1 MNSLKND
8 IGFIGA
14 GNMASALIAGL
25 INGGLDPKKI
35 IASSPEDSHLL
46 ALNTEFG
53 IKTTK
58 DNLEI
63 GRNCNTIVIAVK
75 PHIVNSVLNE
85 LSDLI
90 NAKQH
95 LIISI
100 AAGIRIKDIQKY
112 LKGSQRIVRAM
123 PNTPASIG
131 KGISA
136 LCASGNCSDEDLKI
150 SKGVFESVGA
160 TCVLEENSF
169 DLYTSLIGSGPAYI
183 FYLVEALME
192 SSKELN
198 FEESEIKNLLLD
210 MIIGSAELAKQ
221 SSDNPDTLRKKV
233 TSPGGVTERALEV
246 FEEENLKSTI
256 QKAIKAATKR
266 SIELGD
272 K

>member
-1 MNSLKND
+1 MNTLNNT

-25 INGGLDPKKI
+25 TNGGLDPKEI

-46 ALNTEFG
+46 SLKTEFG

-58 DNLEI
+58 DNMEI
-63 GRNCNTIVIAVK
+63 GRNCKTVVIAVK

-85 LSDLI
+85 LSELI
-90 NAKQH
+90 NTEHH

-100 AAGIRIKDIQKY
+100 AAGIKIKDIQKQ
-112 LKGSQRIVRAM
+112 LKGDQRIIRAM

-131 KGISA
+131 KGVTA
-136 LCASGNCSDEDLKI
+136 LCANKHSSNEDLQT
-150 SKGVFESVGA
+150 SKGIFESVGV
-160 TCVLEENSF
+160 TCLLEEKSL
-169 DLYTSLIGSGPAYI
+169 DLFTSLIGSGPAYI

-221 SSDNPDTLRKKV
+221 SSDSPGTLRKKV

-246 FEEENLKSTI
+246 FEEEKLKSI
-256 QKAIKAATKR
+256 VRRAMKEATER

>member
-25 INGGLDPKKI
+25 INGGLDPKEI

-46 ALNTEFG
+46 ALDTEFG

-100 AAGIRIKDIQKY
+100 AAGIRIKDIQKH

-131 KGISA
+131 KGVSA
-136 LCASGNCSDEDLKI
+136 LCASGNCSDEDLKT
-150 SKGVFESVGA
+150 SKGIFESVGA
-160 TCVLEENSF
+160 TCVLEEKSF

-221 SSDNPDTLRKKV
+221 SSDSPDTLRKKV

-246 FEEENLKSTI
+246 FEEKKLKSTI
-256 QKAIKAATKR
+256 QKAMKAATKR

>member
-14 GNMASALIAGL
+14 GNMAGALIAGL
-25 INGGLDPKKI
+25 INGGLDPKEI

-46 ALNTEFG
+46 ALNMEFG

-100 AAGIRIKDIQKY
+100 AAGIRIKDIQKH
-112 LKGSQRIVRAM
+112 LKGGQRIVRAM

-131 KGISA
+131 KGVSA
-136 LCASGNCSDEDLKI
+136 LCANENCSDEDLKI
-150 SKGVFESVGA
+150 SRGVFESVGA
-160 TCVLEENSF
+160 TCVLVEKSL

-183 FYLVEALME
+183 FYLVEALM
-192 SSKELN
+192 
-198 FEESEIKNLLLD
+198 
-210 MIIGSAELAKQ
+210 
-221 SSDNPDTLRKKV
+221 
-233 TSPGGVTERALEV
+233 
-246 FEEENLKSTI
+246 
-256 QKAIKAATKR
+256 
-266 SIELGD
+266 
-272 K
+272 

>member
-46 ALNTEFG
+46 ALDTEFG
-53 IKTTK
+53 IETTK

-90 NAKQH
+90 NANQH

-136 LCASGNCSDEDLKI
+136 LCASKNCSDKD
-150 SKGVFESVGA
+150 
-160 TCVLEENSF
+160 
-169 DLYTSLIGSGPAYI
+169 
-183 FYLVEALME
+183 
-192 SSKELN
+192 
-198 FEESEIKNLLLD
+198 
-210 MIIGSAELAKQ
+210 Q
-221 SSDNPDTLRKKV
+221 
-233 TSPGGVTERALEV
+233 
-246 FEEENLKSTI
+246 TI
-256 QKAIKAATKR
+256 
-266 SIELGD
+266 
-272 K
+272 

>member
-1 MNSLKND
+1 M
-8 IGFIGA
+8 
-14 GNMASALIAGL
+14 
-25 INGGLDPKKI
+25 
-35 IASSPEDSHLL
+35 
-46 ALNTEFG
+46 
-53 IKTTK
+53 
-58 DNLEI
+58 EI
-63 GRNCNTIVIAVK
+63 GRNCKTVVIAVK

-85 LSDLI
+85 LSELI
-90 NAKQH
+90 NSEHH

-100 AAGIRIKDIQKY
+100 AAGIKINDIQKQ
-112 LKGSQRIVRAM
+112 LKGDQRIIRAM

-131 KGISA
+131 KGVTAI
-136 LCASGNCSDEDLKI
+136 CANENSSDEDLKT
-150 SKGVFESVGA
+150 SKGIFESVGV
-160 TCVLEENSF
+160 TCLLEEKSL

-221 SSDNPDTLRKKV
+221 SSDSPATLRKKV

-246 FEEENLKSTI
+246 FEEEKLKSI
-256 QKAIKAATKR
+256 VQKAMKEATER